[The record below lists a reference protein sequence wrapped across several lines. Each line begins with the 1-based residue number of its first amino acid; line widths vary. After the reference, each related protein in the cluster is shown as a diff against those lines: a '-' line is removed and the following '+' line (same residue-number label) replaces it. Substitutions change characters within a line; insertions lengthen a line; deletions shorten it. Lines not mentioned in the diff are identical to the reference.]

1 MKMDIKNI
9 PTYFINMDEHTDKKK
24 STESALEIIGFK
36 NVTRVPGVGGFGQ
49 NIGNTMAHIKAIST
63 ALESTSGPFIIFE
76 DDIAIKNSNTI
87 IDIPETADA
96 LYLGISK
103 WGLYNGHGQKII
115 SIEQHGKNLYRIY
128 NMLTTH
134 GILYF
139 NRDYAKLLMKAYSF
153 LVSVSEPVDKANAE
167 LMKYFEVYGL
177 SDPMVYQEVENED
190 TTNFTLPGIS
200 YADKFSA
207 FCYN

>member
-1 MKMDIKNI
+1 MKIDIKNI
-9 PTYFINMDEHTDKKK
+9 PTYFINMDEHTDKRK
-24 STESALEIIGFK
+24 STESALEILGFK

-63 ALESTSGPFIIFE
+63 ALESTGGPFVIFE
-76 DDIAIKNSNTI
+76 DDIVIKNPNTI

-103 WGLYNGHGQKII
+103 WGLYNGYGHKII
-115 SIEQHGKNLYRIY
+115 SVEQHSKDLYRIY

-139 NRDYAKLLMKAYSF
+139 NRDYAKLIMKSYDF
-153 LVSVSEPVDKANAE
+153 IVSISEPVDKANAE
-167 LMKYFEVYGL
+167 FIKYFEVYGL
-177 SDPMVYQEVENED
+177 TDPMVYQEGINEE
-190 TTNFTLPGIS
+190 TTNFTLPGDS
-200 YADKFSA
+200 SADKFSA